1 MISISLCMIVKNEA
15 DTLPRALESVKGV
28 ADEIIIVD
36 TGSED
41 RTVEAARNYTPH
53 IYPFEWIDDF
63 SAARNYSFAKATKD
77 YCMWLDADDVLL
89 PADRDALIALKNSL
103 DPSVDIVM
111 MRYHA
116 AFDSS
121 GSPTF
126 SYYRERLIKNNRTY
140 VWHGAVHEAITPAG
154 SVFYSDIA
162 VTHQKTK
169 PGDPDRNLR
178 IYTQLL
184 ERGESLDAR
193 ERFYY
198 AQELYYHQRYRES
211 ISVLAAF
218 LDADDGWIENK
229 LEACRTISFCYRAL
243 GDKKSA
249 LQALL
254 RSLEFDIPRAELC
267 CPIGAAFLE
276 DGKYGQA
283 AFWYQQALACER
295 NDRSGAFVQPD
306 CYGYLPYIQLCVC
319 YYHLGD
325 LPRAAAY
332 NELAGK
338 LRPEDPSYLYN
349 KALFSSLKTAEV

>member
-218 LDADDGWIENK
+218 LTQMTAGLKISWRRAGQSRSAIVRSATKNPH
-229 LEACRTISFCYRAL
+229 CRRCCAVWSLISRVPSCAVRSAPPSGRRQIRASGL
-243 GDKKSA
+243 LVSA
-249 LQALL
+249 
-254 RSLEFDIPRAELC
+254 
-267 CPIGAAFLE
+267 GA
-276 DGKYGQA
+276 G
-283 AFWYQQALACER
+283 
-295 NDRSGAFVQPD
+295 V
-306 CYGYLPYIQLCVC
+306 
-319 YYHLGD
+319 
-325 LPRAAAY
+325 
-332 NELAGK
+332 
-338 LRPEDPSYLYN
+338 
-349 KALFSSLKTAEV
+349 